1 MKNTEVVL
9 HANTQLNE
17 SFLSTLI
24 EWASFPGNWVV
35 STLANMDIGVYL
47 GFVEADVDGWFSIA
61 ISAVLTPLIIFLLI
75 YPFKNLVD
83 VILHCVRHEQKKD
96 RIKCKT
102 GFLVLVLFL
111 LALVVKQ
118 YPIEPWIQD
127 SAFGIF
133 VISWLVWFSQGR
145 WLNK

>member
-1 MKNTEVVL
+1 MKNTEVVSYTD
-9 HANTQLNE
+9 TQSSE
-17 SFLSTLI
+17 PFLSTLI
-24 EWASFPGNWVV
+24 EWASFPGNWIV

-47 GFVEADVDGWFSIA
+47 GFSEADVGGVLSIA
-61 ISAVLTPLIIFLLI
+61 MSVVLTPLIIFLLI
-75 YPFKNLVD
+75 YPFKNLID
-83 VILHCVRHEQKKD
+83 VILHCARHEQKKD

-111 LALVVKQ
+111 LALIVKQ

-127 SAFGIF
+127 SAFVIF